1 MKKFYIV
8 LSVAAAMLTMS
19 SNAVSAEGNKIVLD
33 LANPANPESFDF
45 DDKGVWTG
53 TYSEDYMYWES
64 QVFMF
69 SHILGGSSWGGSYW
83 DGFTVSRN
91 SDNTDHAAD
100 GWLTYQWGCM
110 AGGGITNVDE
120 TTGEVSVSADR
131 PYILGYW
138 SGFPEDCCTILF
150 NDGNSYSPAGVYI
163 SLSPYAYYANIKGAS
178 PASPMQNEGDFLSIT
193 ATAVDADGGK
203 TSVTKILAEYRNG
216 KLEQSDKWEWFD
228 LSSLGKAEQ
237 IIFTMDSS
245 DKSYGY
251 MNTPAYFCLDRLTV
265 TTDDLSGVEESKAV
279 SSEFK
284 IYAAGGTL
292 NIEAPTAAVAAIYS
306 MSGTQVRTAQVAEGY
321 NTVQIA
327 DLPAGVYIVKCAGET
342 TRIIKK

>member
-1 MKKFYIV
+1 MKKFYIA
-8 LSVAAAMLTMS
+8 LSIAAAITVLPA
-19 SNAVSAEGNKIVLD
+19 SNVSAGNETVLD
-33 LANPANPESFDF
+33 LSNPANPESFEF
-45 DDKGVWTG
+45 DDNGVWTG

-69 SHILGGSSWGGSYW
+69 SHIMGGSSWGGSFW

-91 SDNTDHAAD
+91 ADNADHAD
-100 GWLTYQWGCM
+100 EGWLSYQWGCM
-110 AGGGITNVDE
+110 AGGGITGVDE

-138 SGFPEDCCTILF
+138 SGFPEECCNVLF
-150 NDGNSYSPAGVYI
+150 NDGNSYSPVGVYI
-163 SLSPYAYYANIKGAS
+163 SLSPYAYYANKNGAA

-193 ATAVDADGGK
+193 ATAVNAAGK
-203 TSVTKILAEYRNG
+203 ETSVTKILAEFRNG

-228 LSSLGKAEQ
+228 LSSLGKTEQ

-265 TTDDLSGVEESKAV
+265 TSDDFSGMEESKTVLPACKV
-279 SSEFK
+279 
-284 IYAAGGTL
+284 YAAGGIL
-292 NIEAPTAAVAAIYS
+292 NIEAPAATTAAIYS
-306 MSGTQVRTAQVAEGY
+306 MNGTQLRTMQIAEGY
-321 NTVQIA
+321 NTVQIT
-327 DLPAGVYIVKCAGET
+327 DFPAGVYIVKCAGET
-342 TRIIKK
+342 FRIIR

>member
-1 MKKFYIV
+1 MKKIYIALSFAAV
-8 LSVAAAMLTMS
+8 LLAMPATT
-19 SNAVSAEGNKIVLD
+19 VSAGNEIVLD
-33 LANPANPESFDF
+33 LSTPANPESFEF
-45 DDKGVWTG
+45 DDNGVWTG
-53 TYSEDYMYWES
+53 TYSEDYTYWES
-64 QVFMF
+64 QIFMF
-69 SHILGGSSWGGSYW
+69 SHILGGSSWGGSFW

-91 SDNTDHAAD
+91 ADNAD
-100 GWLTYQWGCM
+100 RADEGWLTYQWGCM
-110 AGGGITNVDE
+110 AGGGITDVDE
-120 TTGEVSVSADR
+120 ATGEVSVSADR

-138 SGFPEDCCTILF
+138 SGFPEECCNILF
-150 NDGNSYSPAGVYI
+150 NDGNSYSPVGVYI
-163 SLSPYAYYANIKGAS
+163 SLSPYAYYANINGAS
-178 PASPMQNEGDFLSIT
+178 PASPMQEEGDYLSIT
-193 ATAVDADGGK
+193 ATAVDADGHE
-203 TSVTKILAEYRNG
+203 TSVTKFLAEFRNG

-284 IYAAGGTL
+284 IYAAGGML
-292 NIEAPTAAVAAIYS
+292 HIESPEAAVAAIYS